1 VKPAFADACGSLDAA
16 LNGPARA
23 AILGALP
30 QGGDLRRSLLAL
42 RDGMRTHRWRAG
54 GAPLRFDNF
63 VELFDLRTRADGFHV
78 LHDWDGLADR
88 VNADAIPVDMLTFL
102 INQRGASPADRAVAA
117 ILLDYYFFY
126 LLTLLSM
133 RVWDDGDPDAN
144 LDALTSLVHALQ
156 GPHGSGQK
164 FVDDAASLFLIVGSH
179 YEPREEGFDRLL
191 DRVRGLDARH
201 RLRIAIGHA
210 ASLGSHL
217 RFGFEATYGRDVTR
231 MRDDNVVDYP
241 WLCFSLV
248 TLLREYDALVAQGA
262 GDDTSAPIVEA
273 FLNGLTADVDA
284 MVGATAPASLAGHHA
299 ERAELVDLFSRH
311 RVAIAAASD
320 RHRPLDR
327 AYSPLSFYFNF
338 CQNVLKGI
346 VADALLWGEAWNL
359 TLDDLLRAVPEGDPR
374 GEART
379 NCAVMLMRYAK
390 ANPDPIRGR
399 LMPAIV
405 YDPATGRR
413 AYADAVRRFADKP
426 GGRSTGVPG
435 VTEVSGG
442 FGEEP

>member
-1 VKPAFADACGSLDAA
+1 MLAAA

-23 AILGALP
+23 AILDGLP
-30 QGGDLRRSLLAL
+30 QGGDLRNTLLEL
-42 RDGMRTHRWRAG
+42 RGGMRTHRWRAG
-54 GAPLRFDNF
+54 ASVLRFDAF
-63 VELFDLRTRADGFHV
+63 VEPFDLRARGDGFHV

-88 VNADAIPVDMLTFL
+88 VNADAIPVDMLNFL
-102 INQRGASPADRAVAA
+102 IAQRGATPVDRAIPA

-126 LLTLLSM
+126 LLTLLAV
-133 RVWDDGDPDAN
+133 RVWDGGDADAN
-144 LDALTSLVHALQ
+144 LATLTALAGALQ

-164 FVDDAASLFLIVGSH
+164 FVDDAPSLFLIVGSH
-179 YEPREEGFDRLL
+179 YEPKEEGFDRLL
-191 DRVRGLDARH
+191 DRVRTLNHAH
-201 RLRIAIGHA
+201 RLRIALGHA
-210 ASLGSHL
+210 PSLGSHL

-248 TLLREYDALVAQGA
+248 TLIREYDALVSRGA
-262 GDDTSAPIVEA
+262 GEDARAPVVEA

-284 MVGATAPASLAGHHA
+284 LVGPAAPASLAVHDA
-299 ERAELVDLFSRH
+299 ERSELVALFVRH
-311 RVAIAAASD
+311 RDAIAAAAD

-359 TLDDLLRAVPEGDPR
+359 TLDDLLRAAPEGDPR
-374 GEART
+374 SDARR
-379 NCAVMLMRYAK
+379 NCVAMLTRYAK

-405 YDPATGRR
+405 YDPPTGRR
-413 AYADAVRRFADKP
+413 AYADAVRRIRERP
-426 GGRSTGVPG
+426 GGRSTEATGATE
-435 VTEVSGG
+435 VTEN
-442 FGEEP
+442 